1 MPSASTLRRR
11 PLSGRPVVHVALS
24 ALVALSLGLLGSEAA
39 RAAQPTANEMA
50 AQQLFGKAVQLVN
63 DKRYTEAAKVFEQA
77 YQLDPD
83 PGLLMNAARAYKG
96 DNKLKLARERYWQV
110 VGIPNLDATTLAQA
124 KDMMAQVEAEMR
136 LAGIEAPPLPPH
148 PTATTTTVT
157 TTPAATAGAANPA
170 IQPTRDTTV
179 RAPVAGGTYKPLAS
193 GILVPGRH
201 PQTER
206 PYMLSVMKCYWNG
219 MMGKFQNCSTTNSW
233 GGNVNFDIT
242 PGRTRSAGNGLVVAF
257 EDGYFRKPYCSVEF
271 QNFVGFRRVDAKE
284 NALTIYLH
292 APDGADK
299 PWKDVSTWVT
309 VICQGVN

>member
-1 MPSASTLRRR
+1 MITLSHANRSRRAR
-11 PLSGRPVVHVALS
+11 ARLTTS
-24 ALVALSLGLLGSEAA
+24 ALAALLLSLAGPAPT
-39 RAAQPTANEMA
+39 RAAQPTANELA

-63 DKRYTEAAKVFEQA
+63 EKRYTEAAHVFEQA

-110 VGIPNLDATTLAQA
+110 LGIPNLDPGTVAQA
-124 KDMMAQVEAEMR
+124 KDMLAQVEAEMR

-148 PTATTTTVT
+148 PAAAATAVA
-157 TTPAATAGAANPA
+157 TTPAGASPTTSPA
-170 IQPTRDTTV
+170 IQPSRDTTI
-179 RAPVAGGTYKPLAS
+179 RAPVAGGAYKPLAS
-193 GILVPGRH
+193 GVLLPGRH

-242 PGRTRSAGNGLVVAF
+242 PGRTRSAGNGLVIAF
-257 EDGYFRKPYCSVEF
+257 EDGYYRKPYCSVEF

-292 APDGADK
+292 GPDGADK